1 MGTTVA
7 GQDESLSSFRLWSDS
22 FSIDGTVFELE
33 SSQSLGSML
42 LLEVLSYDASLVL
55 FLVPVG

>member
-7 GQDESLSSFRLWSDS
+7 GQDGSLSSFRLWSDS